1 MGHAPAAAQTET
13 PWRGADS
20 PDFVLSVASSGHGPS
35 RDDGSAAEKYA
46 RPSQHMPSHAMGRP
60 ANADPFAP
68 FGGRVDRPRNR
79 HPSGPGEYEM
89 SGIAVSSPVE
99 MDGRGAAP
107 VELPAEMPAEPATPM
122 SPARTRHAVGGAA
135 RPHSYHPYS
144 PGCVPNS
151 PAKDPRANLSSIRTE
166 SGRAGYVNQW
176 DQWRAL
182 GTGGSGCG
190 NGRASD
196 TAGDGRS

>member
-1 MGHAPAAAQTET
+1 MGLVET
-13 PWRGADS
+13 TVPRLKS
-20 PDFVLSVASSGHGPS
+20 TH
-35 RDDGSAAEKYA
+35 A
-46 RPSQHMPSHAMGRP
+46 RPSTCLPTEWVGQPTPILLPRLEVNHLALSPRGSPSPVPLILTPSVA
-60 ANADPFAP
+60 
-68 FGGRVDRPRNR
+68 GRVDRPRNR

-107 VELPAEMPAEPATPM
+107 AELPAELPAEPATPM
-122 SPARTRHAVGGAA
+122 SPARTCHAVGGAA